1 MENLLA
7 ARSQMAVSLAF
18 HIVFAAIGV
27 GLPFLMLLSEGLWLK
42 TRRPVYLELTRA
54 WAKGLAVFFAV
65 GAVSG
70 TVLSFELG
78 LLWPEF
84 ELKSVWVALQSGSG
98 AVRANALELL
108 EAELHPDLRRLI
120 LPLFDGQVP
129 TAERI
134 SKANELVGSEISHS
148 EEAVRTWLASED
160 AWLKSCGVYA
170 VGVLGLQSLS
180 AEIAT
185 YAASPDPLLRETVR
199 AAQQRLASVRAAP
212 AEPEEVEEEAD
223 WTSHDSGSGMG

>member
-1 MENLLA
+1 VLGRLSGAFEGSDTVVA
-7 ARSQMAVSLAF
+7 AQEQSIQQERERIF
-18 HIVFAAIGV
+18 R
-27 GLPFLMLLSEGLWLK
+27 LM
-42 TRRPVYLELTRA
+42 
-54 WAKGLAVFFAV
+54 
-65 GAVSG
+65 
-70 TVLSFELG
+70 G